1 MARPSIEPVTESNLA
16 EFARFLHENL
26 MRTRSPAEWEAGLRT
41 QWMPDLPNHGFVVRD
56 AGAIVG
62 GIGAY
67 YAQRQIR
74 GNTER
79 FCNIT
84 SWCVLDSHRQ
94 QSMRL
99 AMALLAQ
106 TGFHFTNFSPTQVVG
121 ASLKFLKFKEL
132 DERVVV
138 MLNLPSPL
146 AFGARVLT
154 DPTAIEGALTGDA
167 LKAYRDHAVFPW
179 LRQLVVGRPG
189 AWCHVIYK
197 RRTYKGLPAAQ
208 LLYVSDRAVFA
219 STFRR
224 LAAHLLLRGM
234 VSTHVERRL
243 IDEPA
248 WPSAIRTGFKPK
260 LFQSKTLADAQVRDV
275 YSELMSLDV

>member
-1 MARPSIEPVTESNLA
+1 MARPTLEPVTDANLA

-26 MRTRSPAEWEAGLRT
+26 MRARSPAEWEAGLRT
-41 QWMPDLPNHGFVVRD
+41 QWMPDPPNYGFVVRD
-56 AGAIVG
+56 GGAIVG

-67 YAQRQIR
+67 YAQRQLR

-84 SWCVLDSHRQ
+84 SWCVLDAHRQ

-106 TGFHFTNFSPTQVVG
+106 PGFHFTNFSPTQVVG

-138 MLNLPSPL
+138 MLNLPSL
-146 AFGARVLT
+146 RALGARVLT
-154 DPTAIEGALTGDA
+154 DVADIEGALAGDA
-167 LKAYRDHAVFPW
+167 LKAYRDHAAFPW
-179 LRQLVVGRPG
+179 LQQLVVGRPG
-189 AWCHVIYK
+189 TWCHVIYK
-197 RRTYKGLPAAQ
+197 RRSYKGLPAAQ
-208 LLYVSDRAVFA
+208 LLYVSDRALFA

-248 WPSAIRTGFKPK
+248 WPSALRTGFKPK
-260 LFQSKTLADAQVRDV
+260 LFLSTSLADRDIDYL
-275 YSELMSLDV
+275 YSETVALDL